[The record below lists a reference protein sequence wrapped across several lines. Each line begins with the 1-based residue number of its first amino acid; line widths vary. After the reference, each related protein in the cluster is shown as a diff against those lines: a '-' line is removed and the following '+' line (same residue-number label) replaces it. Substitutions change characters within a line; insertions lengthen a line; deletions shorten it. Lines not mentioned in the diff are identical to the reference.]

1 MKTLASEML
10 RPFHN
15 NARVLISLRGA
26 PKDAIRSLM
35 CELQTYSRWNWT
47 KILRSPDAVLLVQVA
62 HYRPFHGFVLS
73 WDLCLSDYIR
83 DPDHR
88 ELPVVKLVDFYGVQE
103 DDAPLQCP
111 GIFSALLGG
120 DTT

>member
-1 MKTLASEML
+1 MKALVSEML

-26 PKDAIRSLM
+26 PKEAIRSLLSEM
-35 CELQTYSRWNWT
+35 RVYYDWDLR
-47 KILRSPDAVLLVQVA
+47 KICRSPDAAILVHVA
-62 HYRPFHGFVLS
+62 HYSPYHGFILS
-73 WDLCLSDYIR
+73 WDRCLSNYAG
-83 DPDHR
+83 DPDYR
-88 ELPVVKLVDFYGVQE
+88 ELPVVKLVDFYAVQE

>member
-1 MKTLASEML
+1 MKALASEML

-26 PKDAIRSLM
+26 PKEAIRSLM
-35 CELQTYSRWNWT
+35 CELQAYSGWNWT
-47 KILRSPDAVLLVQVA
+47 PILRSPDAALLVQVA
-62 HYRPFHGFVLS
+62 HYRPFHGFILS
-73 WDLCLSDYIR
+73 WDRCLSNHAS
-83 DPDHR
+83 DPDYR
-88 ELPVVKLVDFYGVQE
+88 ELPVVKLVDFYAVQE

-111 GIFSALLGG
+111 GSFLDLLGG